1 MSDLNVKIIKSPD
14 DKHEKNTSKFAS
26 KNIRSEITK
35 FNLKLNEKKEK
46 VSKSFYNPKTDRKP
60 KFILENT
67 IISSEVRAKEKK
79 VKVINHMANMSLNS
93 NRSDAI
99 VNQIESVKNEQLVNL
114 SSIPVDRNVQTSI
127 QKNEVS
133 QSQSNIHG
141 GEQKLLKEVTSDIDY
156 VIQRQADKG
165 GIRNNPQSVRI
176 SDINYE
182 KLKRDHRESPERSI
196 FKLLT
201 DKNDM

>member
-1 MSDLNVKIIKSPD
+1 MNELNVKVIKSPD
-14 DKHEKNTSKFAS
+14 DKHEKNISKFAS

-46 VSKSFYNPKTDRKP
+46 ISKSFYNPKTERKP

-93 NRSDAI
+93 NRSDVI
-99 VNQIESVKNEQLVNL
+99 VNQIEPVKNEQNINL
-114 SSIPVDRNVQTSI
+114 NSIPVDRNVQTSI
-127 QKNEVS
+127 QRNEIS

-141 GEQKLLKEVTSDIDY
+141 DQKLLKEVTSDIDY
-156 VIQRQADKG
+156 VSQRQADKG
-165 GIRNNPQSVRI
+165 GVRNNPQSVRI

-182 KLKRDHRESPERSI
+182 KLKRDHRESPERSV